1 MDPELKTEF
10 ARLHARLDAVDRRF
24 DAVDQRFDAI
34 DRRVD
39 AIDGRVDGVDDRL
52 DRLTRGMAQQFEA
65 QQQYMD
71 TRFNEILEVLD
82 FRHSNHE
89 RRIKRLE
96 GKVFGAN

>member
-10 ARLHARLDAVDRRF
+10 ARLHERLDA
-24 DAVDQRFDAI
+24 I
-34 DRRVD
+34 N
-39 AIDGRVDGVDDRL
+39 GRVDGIDDRI

-82 FRHSNHE
+82 FRHGNHE

>member
-10 ARLHARLDAVDRRF
+10 ARLHERL
-24 DAVDQRFDAI
+24 DAVDQRFDAL
-34 DRRVD
+34 DRC
-39 AIDGRVDGVDDRL
+39 VDGIDDRI

-65 QQQYMD
+65 QRYYMD

-82 FRHSNHE
+82 FRHGNHE
-89 RRIKRLE
+89 RRIKCLE

>member
-10 ARLHARLDAVDRRF
+10 ARLHERLDA
-24 DAVDQRFDAI
+24 I
-34 DRRVD
+34 N
-39 AIDGRVDGVDDRL
+39 GRVDGIDDRI

-96 GKVFGAN
+96 GKVFGVN